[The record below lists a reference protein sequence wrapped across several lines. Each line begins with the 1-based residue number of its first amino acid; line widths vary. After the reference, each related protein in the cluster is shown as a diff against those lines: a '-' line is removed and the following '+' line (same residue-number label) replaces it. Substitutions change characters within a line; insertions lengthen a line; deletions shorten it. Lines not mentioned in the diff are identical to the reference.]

1 MLAAGGTVVGGS
13 VFQTLPKFQDGGIAN
28 GPTSGYPVEL
38 HGKEA
43 VIPLKNDAV
52 PVSISFKDAMSIP
65 SFGGSNEYAG
75 LNQGPLSTDIDAV
88 KNIAAAAGAF
98 DKASQTI
105 TDPATWKQILSSG
118 LATNYELGTATIGTK
133 GIEGLGEDI
142 AMRLKEIKE
151 QSNLSTDVALKQ
163 VTDEFKSAMAQVSQ
177 QLASLSQNQN
187 TDRSELAPLMQELIS
202 ATKNGNDINT
212 KILASSY

>member
-1 MLAAGGTVVGGS
+1 M
-13 VFQTLPKFQDGGIAN
+13 
-28 GPTSGYPVEL
+28 
-38 HGKEA
+38 
-43 VIPLKNDAV
+43 
-52 PVSISFKDAMSIP
+52 
-65 SFGGSNEYAG
+65 
-75 LNQGPLSTDIDAV
+75 STDIDAV

-151 QSNLSTDVALKQ
+151 QSNVSTDLALKQ

-187 TDRSELAPLMQELIS
+187 SDSSGTVATLMQELVT
-202 ATKNGNDINT
+202 ATKSGVDVQQ
-212 KILASSY
+212 KILAANY